1 VLGGDAGER
10 LLGEVPRQQHRPPPR
25 IGADVGAAVANVGPG
40 PYARHVA
47 NASPSPTP
55 NPDAMKFTLDTT
67 LLEKLDVTSPD
78 AAVGVPFAEA
88 VFAAGGVASIFG
100 VNDFLTVRRQPGC
113 DWGPIVAVVVAAAAA
128 HL

>member
-1 VLGGDAGER
+1 M
-10 LLGEVPRQQHRPPPR
+10 
-25 IGADVGAAVANVGPG
+25 AAVRVGHKGLWRTSTNVSDG

-47 NASPSPTP
+47 NASPSTTP

-67 LLEKLDVTSPD
+67 LPDKLDVTSPD

-88 VFAAGGVASIFG
+88 VFAAAGVASIYG
-100 VNDFLTVRRQPGC
+100 VNDFVTVRRQPGF
-113 DWGPIVAVVVAAAAA
+113 DWDPIVAVVVAAAAA